1 MSKATVLITGA
12 GIGIGHCSAL
22 AFAAAGYHV
31 YVTDVLDKEGGDTV
45 GAIEAAGGTA
55 EFHLLD
61 VTDTA
66 NVDAVVKLAESATG
80 ALDAVIA
87 NAGIAHKVLL
97 DEMSD
102 EKWAHTLN
110 VDLTGVFRV
119 CRAAS
124 PAMQAAGK
132 GAIVA
137 LSSVMGTSYGWHDH
151 VQYNAAK
158 SGVVGLVRGL
168 ACDLGRGGV
177 RINGVAPGFIKTA
190 QALSTVHSVGLPGL
204 EAAAAYVPL
213 GRYGEPEDIAD
224 VILFLCSDGARYMT
238 GQTIIVDGGL
248 TVGRY

>member
-1 MSKATVLITGA
+1 MSTATVLITGA
-12 GIGIGHCSAL
+12 GIGIGHSSAL
-22 AFAAAGYHV
+22 AFAAKGYHV
-31 YVTDVLDKEGGDTV
+31 YVTDVLDKEGAETV
-45 GAIEAAGGTA
+45 SAIEAAGGTA
-55 EFHLLD
+55 EFHQLD

-66 NVDAVVKLAESATG
+66 NVDAVVKSAESATG
-80 ALDAVIA
+80 ALDAVVA

-102 EKWAHTLN
+102 EKWAHTLD

-124 PAMQAAGK
+124 PAMRAAGK

-168 ACDLGRGGV
+168 ACDLGPGGV

-190 QALSTVHSVGLPGL
+190 QALSTVHSVGLAGL
-204 EAAAAYVPL
+204 EASAEYVPL

-238 GQTIIVDGGL
+238 GQTLIVDGGL